1 MLRDH
6 TGAPRSLP
14 VYLAL
19 VWYPVL
25 STLLFGQI
33 STTLFASV
41 LAALVIAVVAHDGNA
56 GACARRI
63 MVQVLTI
70 LRSVQPRTPHSTS
83 PPPRRDD
90 TRISLRQHI
99 HTFGAVAPR
108 APAVL

>member
-14 VYLAL
+14 VYFAV
-19 VWYPVL
+19 VWLPVL
-25 STLLFGQI
+25 STLLFGQV
-33 STTLFASV
+33 STTLFASI
-41 LAALVIAVVAHDGNA
+41 LSALVIALVAGDA
-56 GACARRI
+56 QVGARTRRL

-70 LRSVQPRTPHSTS
+70 LRSVQPRTPHTTS

-99 HTFGAVAPR
+99 HTLGAVAPR